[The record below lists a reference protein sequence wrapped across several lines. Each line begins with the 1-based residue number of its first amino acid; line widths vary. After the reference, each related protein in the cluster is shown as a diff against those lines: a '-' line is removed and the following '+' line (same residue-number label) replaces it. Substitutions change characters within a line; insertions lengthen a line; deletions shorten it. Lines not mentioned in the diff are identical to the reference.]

1 MLLGC
6 CSVVLSLSRLGLLT
20 LIIRFSPSLSLSF
33 VSYSRNATAI
43 SKTLNKNF
51 YRRDLIAA
59 AQARASQINKAHLGK
74 AQKKEVAAK

>member
-6 CSVVLSLSRLGLLT
+6 CSVVLSRLGTHSHHALL
-20 LIIRFSPSLSLSF
+20 SLSLSF